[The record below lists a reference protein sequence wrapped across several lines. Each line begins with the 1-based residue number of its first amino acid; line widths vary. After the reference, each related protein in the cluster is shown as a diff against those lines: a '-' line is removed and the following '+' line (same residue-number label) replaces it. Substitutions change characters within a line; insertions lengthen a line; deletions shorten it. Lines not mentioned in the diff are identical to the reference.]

1 MTKADKIYR
10 KLIKKIQTKGEL
22 ISSRNGMT
30 RRHCQLPTI
39 KFHST
44 PLVTLRKTA
53 IMKALEEME
62 WFLSGDSKCPPSLY
76 DWWGDQLSPDGHYFC
91 GYGSQLIHYTNDHYN
106 GFNQIEALID
116 GLTNHPFSRRHV
128 ITTWNPAD
136 MADITKI
143 NSNEKT
149 PTTCHT
155 TIAQFFVSRDGGLLM
170 HSYQR
175 SADMLLGVPHNW
187 IQSWALLLWLAAQI
201 DSYADTMLW
210 TFGDAHIYQEESHLE
225 VANKIITH
233 KVRVCDF
240 PPKLNYTAKAG
251 KPFNVTDFELI
262 GKPHD
267 PITTIR
273 PVLL

>member
-10 KLIKKIQTKGEL
+10 KLLKKIQKDGEL
-22 ISSRNGMT
+22 ISSRNGLT
-30 RRHCQLPTI
+30 RRHFSLPTI
-39 KFHST
+39 SFNSI
-44 PLVTLRKTA
+44 PLVTFRKIAALKA
-53 IMKALEEME
+53 IEEMQ
-62 WFLSGDSKCPPSLY
+62 WFLSGDSKCPASLY

-91 GYGSQLIHYTNDHYN
+91 GYGSQLIHYPNDNYN
-106 GFNQIEALID
+106 GFNQIKALVD
-116 GLTNHPFSRRHV
+116 GLINHPFSRRHV

-155 TIAQFFVSRDGGLLM
+155 TIAQFFVSKDNGLIM

-187 IQSWALLLWLAAQI
+187 IQSWAFLMWLAAQI

-210 TFGDAHIYQEESHLE
+210 TFGDAHIYQEDSHLE
-225 VANKIITH
+225 VVNVILAH
-233 KVRVCDF
+233 KVKVYDL
-240 PPKLNYTAKAG
+240 PPKLNYKAKAG
-251 KPFNVTDFELI
+251 KKFDVTDFELI
-262 GKPHD
+262 GKTFTPV
-267 PITTIR
+267 TNIR
-273 PVLL
+273 PRLL